1 MRLQNEHGNL
11 RFWGWGYDI
20 SNDGQFKIRMRYF
33 KIMRISTKNWYDLD
47 FKCERSVIS
56 GWSCQIHCPICQKSC
71 LEVPHK
77 CNELSNSCFE
87 VSKSCRIYITIS
99 IYISFYIYIYRSI
112 YVFVSYVS
120 IPERYWVR
128 WIISRMQFARSSIS
142 KRESRVYSRLSVA
155 IVGQDYFQF

>member
-1 MRLQNEHGNL
+1 MRLQKEHGNL
-11 RFWGWGYDI
+11 CFCWVEAMIFLTLVNSKYGWDT
-20 SNDGQFKIRMRYF
+20 SKWCEHQR
-33 KIMRISTKNWYDLD
+33 TNWYALD
-47 FKCERSVIS
+47 FKCERSLIS

-87 VSKSCRIYITIS
+87 VSKSCRIYINIS
-99 IYISFYIYIYRSI
+99 IYISFY
-112 YVFVSYVS
+112 VFVSSVS
-120 IPERYWVR
+120 IPERYRVR

-142 KRESRVYSRLSVA
+142 KRKSRVHSRLSVA